1 MDNRCQNKPIPSR
14 AIDDLIYEVNGATV
28 FSTLDIITKVFDQ
41 FMLDDEP
48 HLREHAQG
56 STALQEASH
65 GHLITE
71 IFTEQIRVK
80 CSTGHTG
87 STKHETDDVLVLG
100 KNEEDQQKALPTLNL
115 DKCNLFKKK
124 VTFSGTRSFSED
136 GIAPTEDRVKALLK
150 EAEVPTDAKALHS
163 FLCTIL

>member
-1 MDNRCQNKPIPSR
+1 MVNGVDVRIAVDNICQNKAILRARNPSR

-65 GHLITE
+65 GHLMRFGNLHGANTSHAPQDIP
-71 IFTEQIRVK
+71 
-80 CSTGHTG
+80 GA
-87 STKHETDDVLVLG
+87 LVFG
-100 KNEEDQQKALPTLNL
+100 KNEEDHQKALLAVLRTPFLGGRNRTHRLQ
-115 DKCNLFKKK
+115 
-124 VTFSGTRSFSED
+124 SQRS
-136 GIAPTEDRVKALLK
+136 
-150 EAEVPTDAKALHS
+150 
-163 FLCTIL
+163 